1 MPLDPTTPEPPRI
14 VLITDEGMLKPTL
27 FTAWTMLRRFKG
39 NAELHFWGYSLD
51 DWQWESVAHVASCNP
66 EVALRP
72 LRLQAADLAG
82 ATPVGDYISEVAMGR
97 LFIPSK
103 LSGRVLY
110 LDGDVRVTADLSPLF
125 SLDMQGHPLAAVRDY
140 VVSSWMEKGVSPEH
154 RNAARID
161 ELSKSMAGADVST
174 YFNSGVL
181 LLDTDAI
188 VSDPDLCAAM
198 QDLDRASKCSWGDQD
213 HLNSV
218 FAGRV
223 RLIDPAYNSSWSR
236 TSDQRRF
243 IQKLGPA
250 LCELTNAPDAIIHFH
265 GPKKPW
271 KKARLD
277 LWSRRARAVFSY
289 RRELAEFSEKY
300 PELAF

>member
-1 MPLDPTTPEPPRI
+1 MSKAPIWSRPCDCEANARLSVAEIQRLLFMIVRRWDKRDEDSHLSEGTMPLDPTTPEPPRI

-125 SLDMQGHPLAAVRDY
+125 SLDMRGHPLAAVRDY
-140 VVSSWMEKGVSPEH
+140 VVSSWMEKGVSPNIATQQGSMNC
-154 RNAARID
+154 RSRWQALMCRPTSTPACFCSTRTRLFPIPTCARQCRIWIALQNAAGEIRI
-161 ELSKSMAGADVST
+161 T
-174 YFNSGVL
+174 
-181 LLDTDAI
+181 
-188 VSDPDLCAAM
+188 
-198 QDLDRASKCSWGDQD
+198 
-213 HLNSV
+213 
-218 FAGRV
+218 
-223 RLIDPAYNSSWSR
+223 
-236 TSDQRRF
+236 
-243 IQKLGPA
+243 
-250 LCELTNAPDAIIHFH
+250 
-265 GPKKPW
+265 
-271 KKARLD
+271 
-277 LWSRRARAVFSY
+277 
-289 RRELAEFSEKY
+289 
-300 PELAF
+300 